1 MKSALINGMMGGF
14 MGFLMSF
21 LLNYFIFALPQN
33 ITINAL
39 GNGMSGLISGFMGRI
54 HRSDG
59 PYQQR
64 EECSAIQITFNRN

>member
-33 ITINAL
+33 ITIHAL
-39 GNGMSGLISGFMGRI
+39 GNGMSGLISGFMGGFVGVMVHINKEKKAAQPR
-54 HRSDG
+54 
-59 PYQQR
+59 
-64 EECSAIQITFNRN
+64 

>member
-33 ITINAL
+33 ITTIKWTPWSRQKEAE
-39 GNGMSGLISGFMGRI
+39 FKVV
-54 HRSDG
+54 
-59 PYQQR
+59 PV
-64 EECSAIQITFNRN
+64 C

>member
-33 ITINAL
+33 ITIHAL
-39 GNGMSGLISGFMGRI
+39 GNGMSGLISGFMGGFIGVMVHIGKEKNAAQSR
-54 HRSDG
+54 
-59 PYQQR
+59 
-64 EECSAIQITFNRN
+64 